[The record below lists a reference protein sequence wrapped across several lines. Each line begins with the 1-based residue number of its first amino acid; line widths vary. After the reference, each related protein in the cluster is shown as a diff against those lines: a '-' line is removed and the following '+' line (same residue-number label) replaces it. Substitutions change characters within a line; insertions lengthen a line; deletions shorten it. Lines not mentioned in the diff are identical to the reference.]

1 MLAVDLKA
9 QVYKEKY
16 PTIICTDTHEDNF
29 VPTSRIKTLEFAFD
43 KFFLKFQDVK
53 GVAGEWLIVLKNGIE
68 SGTAYLVDKNMVS
81 SKYFYHW
88 NNFFDVSIG
97 RENDIKAFLKDGKK
111 EKVIKEIEY
120 IHNFT
125 MYFIE
130 YIMTHGGEKKLKDKP
145 NVKENKE
152 QNGKKKRKKKNSR
165 QTIYLLEEIVEY
177 ANSGIGKHEVTCPCW
192 QVRGHYRHYKNG
204 KTVFIKSFYKGKRR
218 ETQDCI
224 PNTYK
229 V

>member
-1 MLAVDLKA
+1 
-9 QVYKEKY
+9 
-16 PTIICTDTHEDNF
+16 
-29 VPTSRIKTLEFAFD
+29 
-43 KFFLKFQDVK
+43 
-53 GVAGEWLIVLKNGIE
+53 
-68 SGTAYLVDKNMVS
+68 
-81 SKYFYHW
+81 
-88 NNFFDVSIG
+88 
-97 RENDIKAFLKDGKK
+97 
-111 EKVIKEIEY
+111 
-120 IHNFT
+120 

-177 ANSGIGKHEVTCPCW
+177 ANSGIVNHEVTCPCW